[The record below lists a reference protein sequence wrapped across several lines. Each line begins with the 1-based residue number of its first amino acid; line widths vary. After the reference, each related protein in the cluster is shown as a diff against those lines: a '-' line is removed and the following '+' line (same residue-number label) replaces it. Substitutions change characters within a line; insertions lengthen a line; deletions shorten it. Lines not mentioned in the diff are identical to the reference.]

1 MYRLSMH
8 RECFVFPFCS
18 HDISLSIASSFTS
31 SLFRWML
38 FLFPDPVLFYFPSSS
53 FFPPWYSHFLFYAML
68 ASAGAF
74 GHKLLCWRGIW
85 FLNSSPLYSPPCFP
99 SISAALFLCSLSF
112 SFWSLQPLNFQTTF
126 CSVPLP
132 SSFLISFTNISPTVS
147 YCCVVL
153 LKLDDFLGYEPPPSG
168 QNWPRSRDQQS
179 TSSLLH

>member
-1 MYRLSMH
+1 MYRIAMH
-8 RECFVFPFCS
+8 CECFVFLFCS
-18 HDISLSIASSFTS
+18 HGISLSPASSFTS
-31 SLFRWML
+31 SLFCCTL

-53 FFPPWYSHFLFYAML
+53 FFPPWFLIFSSTPCLLLQEHL
-68 ASAGAF
+68 ATSSSADAAF
-74 GHKLLCWRGIW
+74 D
-85 FLNSSPLYSPPCFP
+85 SSIVHPFTPPRFP
-99 SISAALFLCSLSF
+99 SISTALFLCSLSF
-112 SFWSLQPLNFQTTF
+112 SFWSLQPVNFQTTF